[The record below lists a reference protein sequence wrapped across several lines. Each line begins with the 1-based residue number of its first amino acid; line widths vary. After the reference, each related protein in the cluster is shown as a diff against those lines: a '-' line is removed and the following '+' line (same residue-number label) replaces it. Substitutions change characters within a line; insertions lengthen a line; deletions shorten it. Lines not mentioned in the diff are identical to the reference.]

1 MRKLGALATVISW
14 MVLLFAFFYFGIK
27 ATYGLGYADG
37 LEKNECDRSKCMPL
51 ILQYSKCD

>member
-1 MRKLGALATVISW
+1 

-37 LEKNECDRSKCMPL
+37 LEKNECDRAKCMPL